1 MCMPDWAKGPDRW
14 VKSLEREGRSLAH
27 QVDDAGRSIHKGVN
41 NILGRTNQREAQ
53 WRAQNAAHA
62 DALNAQA
69 AASAEAAE
77 TPKEA
82 TPIEADEAA
91 AVSFARKRMGIQ
103 STQLNTHLG

>member
-1 MCMPDWAKGPDRW
+1 MCLSASLYESHQQKKAAK
-14 VKSLEREGRSLAH
+14 
-27 QVDDAGRSIHKGVN
+27 
-41 NILGRTNQREAQ
+41 EAQ
-53 WRAQNAAHA
+53 WRSQNAAHA

-91 AVSFARKRMGIQ
+91 AVSFARKRQGIQ